1 MSEWCEVTGKYRYQT
16 KGDAQRALKNLS
28 KRKGCTGACY
38 QCPDCH
44 DWHIT
49 HYSYRKS
56 KAIRSSIRKKEHGFV
71 QNEYRGYEYDLT
83 MDDGRTE
90 IRYYRSGG
98 EPNSTM
104 SVYKNIDFE
113 DEVCYELPEP
123 YFVAQLLD
131 ALDLCG
137 IKID

>member
-1 MSEWCEVTGKYRYQT
+1 MKKIIELAQIFLSMCVQTWSYDKDTGRELAQALEKRIALEQTPITEEW
-16 KGDAQRALKNLS
+16 L
-28 KRKGCTGACY
+28 
-38 QCPDCH
+38 
-44 DWHIT
+44 
-49 HYSYRKS
+49 
-56 KAIRSSIRKKEHGFV
+56 KEHGFV

-83 MDDGRTE
+83 MDEGRTE

-98 EPNSTM
+98 EPDSTM
-104 SVYKNIDFE
+104 AVYKNIDFE

-131 ALDLCG
+131 ALELCD